1 MIFFYLIFNHYYLVG
16 SSINPALDIGQ
27 IEGAFIQG
35 LGWST
40 LEEVVYGDDD
50 HTWVRP
56 RGKTFTSGPGTYKIP
71 AFNDVPG
78 TLNVTLMEN
87 VNNPFAVHSSK
98 AIGEPPFFLG
108 CSVFYAIK
116 DAVKAARSDAYP
128 DDNNFEFFMPATSER
143 IRMSCGDMISVESIT
158 STKEI
163 DLSSEERLAKAKS
176 FQPKMSC

>member
-1 MIFFYLIFNHYYLVG
+1 M
-16 SSINPALDIGQ
+16 NPALDIGQ

-35 LGWST
+35 MGWST

-56 RGKTFTSGPGTYKIP
+56 RGRTFTSGPGTYKIP
-71 AFNDVPG
+71 AFNDVP
-78 TLNVTLMEN
+78 TSLNVSLMEN
-87 VNNPFAVHSSK
+87 VDNPFAVHSSK

-116 DAVKAARSDAYP
+116 DAVQAARNDSYP
-128 DDNNFEFFMPATSER
+128 HSNDKHFEFFMPATSER
-143 IRMSCGDMISVESIT
+143 IRMACGDMISAESIISGNDKNL
-158 STKEI
+158 ST
-163 DLSSEERLAKAKS
+163 EEKLGKAKS